1 MGRDKPW
8 LELRGQAII
17 VRLIEVLRPLFPRL
31 RIIAN
36 DPARF
41 GALGLSVQPDIRPG
55 CGALGGIES
64 ALATASFEAVF
75 VAACDLPF
83 LDAGFVRTLVGL
95 LPGHDAVV
103 PWGKKGAEPL
113 CAVYSARCRTTVTR
127 ALDRGELK
135 VADFL
140 SGLRVRRVEGD
151 ELARLDP
158 DGLSRFNLNT
168 PEDYQRA
175 RKLVGDR

>member
-1 MGRDKPW
+1 MGRDKAWAP
-8 LELRGQAII
+8 LHGRA
-17 VRLIEVLRPLFPRL
+17 VIERMVEILRPLFGRL

-36 DPARF
+36 HPARF
-41 GALGLSVQPDIRPG
+41 ASLGVSVQPDLRPG
-55 CGALGGIES
+55 CGALSGLHT
-64 ALATASFEAVF
+64 ALATASQEAVF

-83 LDAGFVRTLVGL
+83 LHAGFVRALVDL
-95 LPGHDAVV
+95 LPGYDAVV
-103 PWGKKGAEPL
+103 PWSEKGPEPL
-113 CAVYSARCRTTVTR
+113 SAVYSARCRAAAES
-127 ALDRGELK
+127 ALDRGALK

-158 DGLSRFNLNT
+158 GGLALFNLNT

-175 RKLVGDR
+175 RRLVGN

>member
-8 LELRGQAII
+8 LELGGQPII

-36 DPARF
+36 DSARF
-41 GALGLSVQPDIRPG
+41 GALGLTVQPDIRLG

-83 LDAGFVRTLVGL
+83 LHAGFVGTLLGL

-103 PWGKKGAEPL
+103 PWGEKGPEPL
-113 CAVYSARCRTTVTR
+113 CAVYSVGCRAAVTR

-140 SGLRVRRVEGD
+140 RSLRVRRVEGD
-151 ELARLDP
+151 ELAQLDP
-158 DGLSRFNLNT
+158 HGLALFNLNT
-168 PEDYQRA
+168 PEDYERA
-175 RKLVGDR
+175 RKIVGD